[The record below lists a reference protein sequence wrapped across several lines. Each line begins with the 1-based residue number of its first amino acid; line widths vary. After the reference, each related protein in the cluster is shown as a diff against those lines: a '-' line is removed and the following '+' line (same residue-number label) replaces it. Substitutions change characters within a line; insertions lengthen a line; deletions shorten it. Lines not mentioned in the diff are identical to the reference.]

1 MENKYDVFISYSRK
15 DTRIADKICEVLD
28 ARGIKYFIDRKGV
41 YSGDQFLQVL
51 AESILNSQLF
61 LLLCSRNSYESEY
74 TQKEINFAIQQKRTI
89 IPYIID
95 DFPMP
100 PLYRLAFANLNYREM
115 KSFSPDELAKDL
127 NEMLSGNTILEPH
140 SDVKKW
146 YERRHVKIGAIS
158 FTILLLLSSAI
169 LGYHHFFN
177 SNQEEVEEVIIP
189 DGQFLDCKGKPL
201 EGESDIIPG
210 TFQHLVDCIRVGSS
224 EMLHDEKGNGYDV
237 VTTIDL
243 GLQLEAQNAILP
255 TLQDVDASKGMMVV
269 MDVKTGDIRAMVNLT
284 KTRNGYYEMDNDALS
299 YRFEP
304 GSAFIPASIMVAL
317 EDGKVRPSTEV
328 DTGNGLWK
336 VYGSTVKDWSY
347 GRGGFG
353 VITVDSIVAWSSNV
367 GVAKIITEHYGDNP
381 ERFLQGLSRIG
392 INLPS
397 ELGRYISGVQ
407 ESRTKSPVDDTW
419 ANTSLPWISFGY
431 ESLYTPL
438 NILTFYNAIAN
449 GGKMVR
455 PRIIKSIKRG
465 DATVRNF
472 NIEISRKAI
481 CSPWVNDSITAMLRN
496 CVDSETGTGKRS
508 YSPIFGVCAKT
519 FSAQMA
525 SERGG
530 YNKPDYYIGICGFF
544 PADNPKYSCIVSIIK
559 NGLPAS
565 AGSLCGPI
573 FHDFAESIYS
583 KYVRNQQ

>member
-1 MENKYDVFISYSRK
+1 MY
-15 DTRIADKICEVLD
+15 C
-28 ARGIKYFIDRKGV
+28 
-41 YSGDQFLQVL
+41 GDQFWQVL
-51 AESILNSQLF
+51 ADSILNSKLF
-61 LLLCSRNSYESEY
+61 LLLCNRNSYESEY
-74 TQKEINFAIQQKRTI
+74 TQKEINYAIQQKRTI

-100 PLYRLAFANLNYREM
+100 PLYQCAFANLNYREM
-115 KSFSPDELAKDL
+115 KGFPPDNLSKELK
-127 NEMLSGNTILEPH
+127 EMLSDNTTISKPH
-140 SDVKKW
+140 LDVKKW
-146 YERRHVKIGAIS
+146 YERRYVKIGAIS
-158 FTILLLLSSAI
+158 FTFLLLLSSAI

-210 TFQHLVDCIRVGSS
+210 TFQHLVDCIREGSS

-284 KTRNGYYEMDNDALS
+284 KTRNGYYEMHNDALS
-299 YRFEP
+299 YRFES

-328 DTGNGLWK
+328 DTGNGVWN
-336 VYGSTVKDWSY
+336 VHGESIKDWSY
-347 GRGGFG
+347 EGRGDFG
-353 VITVDSIVAWSSNV
+353 VITVNSIVAWSSNV
-367 GVAKIITEHYGDNP
+367 GVAKIITEHYGNNP
-381 ERFLQGLSRIG
+381 ERFVQGLSRIG

-407 ESRTKSPVDDTW
+407 ESRTKSPIDDTW
-419 ANTSLPWISFGY
+419 TKTSLPRMSISY

-449 GGKMVR
+449 GGKMIR

-465 DATVRNF
+465 DATVRTF

-496 CVDSETGTGKRS
+496 CVNSETGTGKGS

-519 FSAQMA
+519 FTAQMV

-530 YNKPDYYIGICGFF
+530 NNTHDYYIGICGFF
-544 PADNPKYSCIVSIIK
+544 PVDNPKYSCIVSIIK

-565 AGSLCGPI
+565 GGAQCAPI